1 VEIKTDLFINETDM
15 KKFIS
20 KGCCGCL
27 VASVT
32 LFIVLVVL
40 VSISERIWPEAW
52 GFKDL
57 GNGLCLMDF
66 DGGPIIVKGS
76 IREMGGSHVI
86 PLYEDWSNE
95 HGIESVADYKVSD
108 DWIIVKTRR
117 KKMHMAP
124 SESNEIKF
132 YIVDKRFDKDIHV
145 DSISANYVTCYTDSL
160 SFVIACKER
169 GVDVSW

>member
-1 VEIKTDLFINETDM
+1 M
-15 KKFIS
+15 KEFIS

-27 VASVT
+27 AASVA
-32 LFIVLVVL
+32 LFIVLLVL
-40 VSISERIWPEAW
+40 VSISDWIWPEAW

-95 HGIESVADYKVSD
+95 QGIESVSDYKVSD
-108 DWIIVKTRR
+108 NWIIVKTRR
-117 KKMHMAP
+117 KKMREAP
-124 SESNEIKF
+124 SKSNEIKF

-145 DSISANYVTCYTDSL
+145 DSISAHYVTCYADSM
-160 SFVIACKER
+160 SFVNACRER